1 MMIKK
6 YNEFIREFVETGSD
20 SVLDAKMQEIKEL
33 VDSIGGQAFMYEWE
47 NKNDHELFVNF
58 TSNELVLRYEFDID
72 DLILKKIASNVVD
85 FETKVN
91 SIDEGLDIIEK
102 DIHSILG
109 VSESFDNED
118 ELDEDLILSLMKD
131 KGWGDLSYDRIEDF
145 KDSDY
150 YKAWIIDEND
160 FVEQFDLFLHD
171 DVMDDEYLNNKS
183 GEGRDIYDDDFEEEE
198 SNIDLSIE
206 LENKLRS
213 LNDDSELTID
223 DFLEE
228 FGVDLNNMTG
238 FAWASILKNAEKYKD
253 MSDEEFKKE
262 YDQYKNSI
270 TENNSMRYLKN
281 FKESYQG
288 RWSESLNSQDVKQIY
303 PMVKRILEIYP
314 GESADS
320 EGIVEELERKLS
332 SYDDKVREYI
342 IDTLMFGNP
351 DISLDELERDV
362 IQLGDDII
370 YDMGTE
376 AKMVIRAFEAA
387 FEVIGKHFYLVESK
401 YEENILLIIEAGEG
415 NAFIKN
421 RSVNLEINRKLMN
434 ILNKEFDLKFT
445 ELTEKH
451 KIENSKVSEIVSFLT
466 KIGLRKEEF
475 KSVNRI
481 KMVFTGKLTLK
492 DIKKLKK

>member
-20 SVLDAKMQEIKEL
+20 SILDAKMQEIKEL

-72 DLILKKIASNVVD
+72 DLMLKKIASNVVD
-85 FETKVN
+85 FETKVS

-131 KGWGDLSYDRIEDF
+131 KGWGDLSYNRIEDF

-150 YKAWIIDEND
+150 YKTPFDED
-160 FVEQFDLFLHD
+160 EFAEQFDDYLSFD
-171 DVMDDEYLNNKS
+171 DAMDDEYLNNKS
-183 GEGRDIYDDDFEEEE
+183 GEGRDIYDDDFEEE

-213 LNDDSELTID
+213 LNDDSELTVD

-228 FGVDLNNMTG
+228 FRVNLNNMTG

-270 TENNSMRYLKN
+270 TENNSMKYLKN

-288 RWSESLNSQDVKQIY
+288 RWSESLKSEDVKQIY

-314 GESADS
+314 GESGDS
-320 EGIVEELERKLS
+320 EGIVKELERKLS
-332 SYDDKVREYI
+332 SYDDIVKEYI
-342 IDTLMFGNP
+342 IDTLMFGDP
-351 DISLDELERDV
+351 DISLDELERKV
-362 IQLGDDII
+362 IDLGDRI

-376 AKMVIRAFEAA
+376 RRMVIDAFEDA
-387 FEVIGKHFYLVESK
+387 FEVIGKHFYLTEK
-401 YEENILLIIEAGEG
+401 
-415 NAFIKN
+415 
-421 RSVNLEINRKLMN
+421 RKLN
-434 ILNKEFDLKFT
+434 
-445 ELTEKH
+445 
-451 KIENSKVSEIVSFLT
+451 
-466 KIGLRKEEF
+466 
-475 KSVNRI
+475 
-481 KMVFTGKLTLK
+481 
-492 DIKKLKK
+492 

>member
-20 SVLDAKMQEIKEL
+20 SILDAKMQEIKEL

-72 DLILKKIASNVVD
+72 DLMLKKIASNVVD
-85 FETKVN
+85 FETAVS

-131 KGWGDLSYDRIEDF
+131 KGWGDLSYNRIEDF

-150 YKAWIIDEND
+150 YKTPFDED
-160 FVEQFDLFLHD
+160 EFAEQFDDYLSFD
-171 DVMDDEYLNNKS
+171 DAMDDEYLNNKS
-183 GEGRDIYDDDFEEEE
+183 GEGRDIYDDDFEEE

-213 LNDDSELTID
+213 LNDDSELTVD

-228 FGVDLNNMTG
+228 FRVNLNNMTG

-270 TENNSMRYLKN
+270 TENNSMKYLKN

-288 RWSESLNSQDVKQIY
+288 RWSESLKSEDVKQIY

-314 GESADS
+314 GESGDS
-320 EGIVEELERKLS
+320 EGIVKELERKLS
-332 SYDDKVREYI
+332 SYDDIVKEYI
-342 IDTLMFGNP
+342 IDTLMFGDP
-351 DISLDELERDV
+351 DISLDELERKV
-362 IQLGDDII
+362 IDLGDRI

-376 AKMVIRAFEAA
+376 RRMVIDAFEDA
-387 FEVIGKHFYLVESK
+387 FEVIGKHFYLTEK
-401 YEENILLIIEAGEG
+401 
-415 NAFIKN
+415 
-421 RSVNLEINRKLMN
+421 RKLN
-434 ILNKEFDLKFT
+434 
-445 ELTEKH
+445 
-451 KIENSKVSEIVSFLT
+451 
-466 KIGLRKEEF
+466 
-475 KSVNRI
+475 
-481 KMVFTGKLTLK
+481 
-492 DIKKLKK
+492 

>member
-58 TSNELVLRYEFDID
+58 TNNELVLRYEFDID
-72 DLILKKIASNVVD
+72 DLMIKKIASNVVD

-109 VSESFDNED
+109 VSESFYNED

-131 KGWGDLSYDRIEDF
+131 KGWGDLSYSRIEDF

-150 YKAWIIDEND
+150 YKNPFDED
-160 FVEQFDLFLHD
+160 EFAEQFDDYLSFD
-171 DVMDDEYLNNKS
+171 DAMDDEYLNNKS
-183 GEGRDIYDDDFEEEE
+183 GEGRDIYDDDFEEE

-213 LNDDSELTID
+213 LNDDSELTVD

-228 FGVDLNNMTG
+228 FGVNLNNMTD
-238 FAWASILKNAEKYKD
+238 FAWASILKNSEKYKD
-253 MSDEEFKKE
+253 MSDEEFRKE
-262 YDQYKNSI
+262 YDQYKGSI

-288 RWSESLNSQDVKQIY
+288 RWTESLKSEDVKQIY

-314 GESADS
+314 GESGDS

-332 SYDDKVREYI
+332 SYDDIVREYI
-342 IDTLMFGNP
+342 IDTLMFGDP
-351 DISLDELERDV
+351 DISFDELERKV
-362 IQLGDDII
+362 IDLGDRI
-370 YDMGTE
+370 YDDMGTE
-376 AKMVIRAFEAA
+376 RRMVIDAFEDA
-387 FEVIGKHFYLVESK
+387 FDVIGKHFYLTESK
-401 YEENILLIIEAGEG
+401 YEENISIIIEAGEG

-421 RSVNLEINRKLMN
+421 RYVNLEINRKLMK
-434 ILNKEFDLKFT
+434 ILNNEFNLNFN
-445 ELTEKH
+445 ELSEKN
-451 KIENSKVSEIVSFLT
+451 KIENSKVSEISDFLC
-466 KIGLRKEEF
+466 KIGLHKNESKLDDRVRLAF
-475 KSVNRI
+475 S
-481 KMVFTGKLTLK
+481 GKLTLK
-492 DIKKLKK
+492 DIKKLK

>member
-58 TSNELVLRYEFDID
+58 TNNELVLRYEFDID
-72 DLILKKIASNVVD
+72 DLMLKKIASNVVD
-85 FETKVN
+85 FETAVN

-131 KGWGDLSYDRIEDF
+131 KGWGDLSYNRIENF
-145 KDSDY
+145 RNSNY
-150 YKAWIIDEND
+150 CENPIDEYD
-160 FVEQFDLFLHD
+160 FAEQFDDFLSWYED
-171 DVMDDEYLNNKS
+171 NEDEYI
-183 GEGRDIYDDDFEEEE
+183 EDDDYFEDD

-206 LENKLRS
+206 FENKLRS
-213 LNDDSELTID
+213 LDDDSELTVD

-228 FGVDLNNMTG
+228 FGVNPDDMTG

-270 TENNSMRYLKN
+270 TENNSMKYLKN

-288 RWSESLNSQDVKQIY
+288 RWTESLKSEDVKQIY

-314 GESADS
+314 GESADQ

-332 SYDDKVREYI
+332 SYDDIVREYI
-342 IDTLMFGNP
+342 IDTLMFGDP
-351 DISLDELERDV
+351 DISFDELERKV
-362 IQLGDDII
+362 IDLGDRI

-376 AKMVIRAFEAA
+376 RRMVIDAFEAA
-387 FEVIGKHFYLVESK
+387 FQVIGKHFYLTEK
-401 YEENILLIIEAGEG
+401 
-415 NAFIKN
+415 
-421 RSVNLEINRKLMN
+421 RKLN
-434 ILNKEFDLKFT
+434 
-445 ELTEKH
+445 
-451 KIENSKVSEIVSFLT
+451 
-466 KIGLRKEEF
+466 
-475 KSVNRI
+475 
-481 KMVFTGKLTLK
+481 
-492 DIKKLKK
+492 

>member
-1 MMIKK
+1 MIKK

-72 DLILKKIASNVVD
+72 DLMLKKIASNVVD

-109 VSESFDNED
+109 VSES
-118 ELDEDLILSLMKD
+118 
-131 KGWGDLSYDRIEDF
+131 
-145 KDSDY
+145 
-150 YKAWIIDEND
+150 
-160 FVEQFDLFLHD
+160 
-171 DVMDDEYLNNKS
+171 
-183 GEGRDIYDDDFEEEE
+183 
-198 SNIDLSIE
+198 
-206 LENKLRS
+206 
-213 LNDDSELTID
+213 
-223 DFLEE
+223 
-228 FGVDLNNMTG
+228 
-238 FAWASILKNAEKYKD
+238 
-253 MSDEEFKKE
+253 
-262 YDQYKNSI
+262 
-270 TENNSMRYLKN
+270 
-281 FKESYQG
+281 YQG

-303 PMVKRILEIYP
+303 PMVKRILKIYP

-376 AKMVIRAFEAA
+376 AKMVIRAFEVA
-387 FEVIGKHFYLVESK
+387 FEVIGKHFYLTESK
-401 YEENILLIIEAGEG
+401 YEENISIIIEAGEG

-421 RSVNLEINRKLMN
+421 RYVNLDINRKLMK
-434 ILNKEFDLKFT
+434 ILDKKFNLNLGELSEKNKIDG
-445 ELTEKH
+445 
-451 KIENSKVSEIVSFLT
+451 SKVSDIVKFLEQ
-466 KIGLRKEEF
+466 IGLNNNESKTGDR
-475 KSVNRI
+475 VRL
-481 KMVFTGKLTLK
+481 VFSGKLTLK
-492 DIKKLKK
+492 DIKKLK

>member
-72 DLILKKIASNVVD
+72 DLMLKKIASNVVD
-85 FETKVN
+85 FETAVG

-131 KGWGDLSYDRIEDF
+131 KGWGDLSYNRIDDF

-150 YKAWIIDEND
+150 YKNPFDENE
-160 FVEQFDLFLHD
+160 FAEQFDDYLSFD
-171 DVMDDEYLNNKS
+171 DAMDDEYLNNKS
-183 GEGRDIYDDDFEEEE
+183 GEGRDIYDDDFEED

-206 LENKLRS
+206 FENKLRS
-213 LNDDSELTID
+213 LDDDSELMVD

-228 FGVDLNNMTG
+228 FGVNPDDMTG

-270 TENNSMRYLKN
+270 TENNSMIYLKN

-332 SYDDKVREYI
+332 SYDDIVREYI
-342 IDTLMFGNP
+342 IDTLMFGDP
-351 DISLDELERDV
+351 DISFDELERKV
-362 IQLGDDII
+362 IDLGDRI

-376 AKMVIRAFEAA
+376 RRMVIDAFEDA
-387 FEVIGKHFYLVESK
+387 FEVIGRHFYLTEK
-401 YEENILLIIEAGEG
+401 
-415 NAFIKN
+415 
-421 RSVNLEINRKLMN
+421 RKLN
-434 ILNKEFDLKFT
+434 
-445 ELTEKH
+445 
-451 KIENSKVSEIVSFLT
+451 
-466 KIGLRKEEF
+466 
-475 KSVNRI
+475 
-481 KMVFTGKLTLK
+481 
-492 DIKKLKK
+492 

>member
-72 DLILKKIASNVVD
+72 DLMLKKIASNVVD
-85 FETKVN
+85 FETAVS

-131 KGWGDLSYDRIEDF
+131 KGWGDLSYNRIDDF

-150 YKAWIIDEND
+150 YKNPFDENE
-160 FVEQFDLFLHD
+160 FAEQFDDYLSFD
-171 DVMDDEYLNNKS
+171 DAMDDEYLNNKS
-183 GEGRDIYDDDFEEEE
+183 GEGRDMYDDDYFEDD

-206 LENKLRS
+206 FENKLRS
-213 LNDDSELTID
+213 LDDDSELTVD

-228 FGVDLNNMTG
+228 FGVNPDDMTG
-238 FAWASILKNAEKYKD
+238 FARASILKNAEKYKD

-270 TENNSMRYLKN
+270 TENNSMKYLKN

-288 RWSESLNSQDVKQIY
+288 RWTESLKSEDVKQIY

-314 GESADS
+314 GESADQ

-332 SYDDKVREYI
+332 SYDDIVREYI
-342 IDTLMFGNP
+342 IDTLMFGDP
-351 DISLDELERDV
+351 DISFDELERKV
-362 IQLGDDII
+362 IDLGDRI

-376 AKMVIRAFEAA
+376 RRMVIDAFEAA
-387 FEVIGKHFYLVESK
+387 FQVIGKHFYL
-401 YEENILLIIEAGEG
+401 
-415 NAFIKN
+415 
-421 RSVNLEINRKLMN
+421 
-434 ILNKEFDLKFT
+434 
-445 ELTEKH
+445 TEK
-451 KIENSKVSEIVSFLT
+451 EN
-466 KIGLRKEEF
+466 
-475 KSVNRI
+475 
-481 KMVFTGKLTLK
+481 
-492 DIKKLKK
+492 

>member
-1 MMIKK
+1 MIKK

-20 SVLDAKMQEIKEL
+20 SILDAKMQEIKEL

-72 DLILKKIASNVVD
+72 DLMLKKIASNVVD
-85 FETKVN
+85 FETAVS

-131 KGWGDLSYDRIEDF
+131 KGWGDLSYNRIEDF

-150 YKAWIIDEND
+150 YKTPFDED
-160 FVEQFDLFLHD
+160 EFAEQFDDYLSFD
-171 DVMDDEYLNNKS
+171 DAMDDEYLNNKS
-183 GEGRDIYDDDFEEEE
+183 GEGRDIYDDDFEEE

-213 LNDDSELTID
+213 LNDDSELTVD

-228 FGVDLNNMTG
+228 FRVNLNNMTG

-270 TENNSMRYLKN
+270 TENNSMKYLKN

-288 RWSESLNSQDVKQIY
+288 RWSESLKSEDVKQIY

-314 GESADS
+314 GESGDS
-320 EGIVEELERKLS
+320 EGIVKELERKLS
-332 SYDDKVREYI
+332 SYDDIVKEYI
-342 IDTLMFGNP
+342 IDTLMFGDP
-351 DISLDELERDV
+351 DISLDELERKV
-362 IQLGDDII
+362 IDLGDRI

-376 AKMVIRAFEAA
+376 RRMVIDAFEDA
-387 FEVIGKHFYLVESK
+387 FEVIGKHFYLTEK
-401 YEENILLIIEAGEG
+401 
-415 NAFIKN
+415 
-421 RSVNLEINRKLMN
+421 RKLN
-434 ILNKEFDLKFT
+434 
-445 ELTEKH
+445 
-451 KIENSKVSEIVSFLT
+451 
-466 KIGLRKEEF
+466 
-475 KSVNRI
+475 
-481 KMVFTGKLTLK
+481 
-492 DIKKLKK
+492 

>member
-72 DLILKKIASNVVD
+72 DLMLKKIASNVVD

-109 VSESFDNED
+109 VSESFDSED

-131 KGWGDLSYDRIEDF
+131 KGWGDLSYNRIEDF

-150 YKAWIIDEND
+150 YKNPFDENE
-160 FVEQFDLFLHD
+160 FAEQFDDYLSFD
-171 DVMDDEYLNNKS
+171 DAMDDEYLNNKS
-183 GEGRDIYDDDFEEEE
+183 GEGRDIYDDDYFEED

-206 LENKLRS
+206 FENKLRS
-213 LNDDSELTID
+213 L
-223 DFLEE
+223 
-228 FGVDLNNMTG
+228 
-238 FAWASILKNAEKYKD
+238 
-253 MSDEEFKKE
+253 
-262 YDQYKNSI
+262 
-270 TENNSMRYLKN
+270 
-281 FKESYQG
+281 
-288 RWSESLNSQDVKQIY
+288 RWSESLKSEDVKQIY

-320 EGIVEELERKLS
+320 EGIVEELERKLK
-332 SYDDKVREYI
+332 SYDDIVREYI
-342 IDTLMFGNP
+342 IDTLMFGDP
-351 DISLDELERDV
+351 DISFDELERKV
-362 IQLGDDII
+362 IDLGDRI

-376 AKMVIRAFEAA
+376 RRMVIDAFEDA
-387 FEVIGKHFYLVESK
+387 FQVIGKHFYLVESK
-401 YEENILLIIEAGEG
+401 YEENISIIIEAGEG
-415 NAFIKN
+415 TTYIKN
-421 RSVNLEINRKLMN
+421 RYINLDINRKLMK
-434 ILNKEFDLKFT
+434 ILDKKFNLNLGELSEKNKIDG
-445 ELTEKH
+445 
-451 KIENSKVSEIVSFLT
+451 SKVSDIVKFLEQ
-466 KIGLRKEEF
+466 IGLNNNESKTGDR
-475 KSVNRI
+475 VRL
-481 KMVFTGKLTLK
+481 VFSGKLTLK
-492 DIKKLKK
+492 DIKKLK

>member
-72 DLILKKIASNVVD
+72 DLMLKKIASNVVD

-131 KGWGDLSYDRIEDF
+131 KGWGDLSYNRIDDF

-150 YKAWIIDEND
+150 YKNPFDED
-160 FVEQFDLFLHD
+160 EFAEQFDDYLSFD
-171 DVMDDEYLNNKS
+171 DAMDDEYLNNKS
-183 GEGRDIYDDDFEEEE
+183 GEGRDIYDDDFEEE

-213 LNDDSELTID
+213 L
-223 DFLEE
+223 
-228 FGVDLNNMTG
+228 
-238 FAWASILKNAEKYKD
+238 
-253 MSDEEFKKE
+253 
-262 YDQYKNSI
+262 
-270 TENNSMRYLKN
+270 
-281 FKESYQG
+281 
-288 RWSESLNSQDVKQIY
+288 RWSESLKSEDVKQIY

-320 EGIVEELERKLS
+320 EGIVEELERKLK
-332 SYDDKVREYI
+332 SYDDIVREYI
-342 IDTLMFGNP
+342 IDTLMFGDP
-351 DISLDELERDV
+351 DISFDELERKV
-362 IQLGDDII
+362 IDLGDRI

-376 AKMVIRAFEAA
+376 RRMVIDAFEDA
-387 FEVIGKHFYLVESK
+387 FQVIGKHFYLVESK
-401 YEENILLIIEAGEG
+401 YEENISIIIEAGEG
-415 NAFIKN
+415 TTYIKN
-421 RSVNLEINRKLMN
+421 RYINLDINRKLMK
-434 ILNKEFDLKFT
+434 ILDKKFNLNLGELSEKNKIDG
-445 ELTEKH
+445 
-451 KIENSKVSEIVSFLT
+451 SKVSDIVKFLEQ
-466 KIGLRKEEF
+466 IGLNNNESKTGDR
-475 KSVNRI
+475 VRL
-481 KMVFTGKLTLK
+481 VFSGKLTLK
-492 DIKKLKK
+492 DIKKLK

>member
-72 DLILKKIASNVVD
+72 DLMLKKIASNVVD
-85 FETKVN
+85 FETAVN

-131 KGWGDLSYDRIEDF
+131 KGWGDLSYNRIDDF

-150 YKAWIIDEND
+150 YKNPFDENE
-160 FVEQFDLFLHD
+160 FAEQFDDYLSFD
-171 DVMDDEYLNNKS
+171 DAMDDEYLNNKS
-183 GEGRDIYDDDFEEEE
+183 GEGRDMYDDDDFEED

-206 LENKLRS
+206 FENKLRS
-213 LNDDSELTID
+213 LDDDSELTVD

-228 FGVDLNNMTG
+228 FGVNPDDMTG

-253 MSDEEFKKE
+253 MSDEEFRKE

-270 TENNSMRYLKN
+270 TENNSMKYLKN

-288 RWSESLNSQDVKQIY
+288 RWTESLKSEDVKQIY

-314 GESADS
+314 GESADQ

-332 SYDDKVREYI
+332 SYDDIVREYI
-342 IDTLMFGNP
+342 IDTLMFGDP
-351 DISLDELERDV
+351 DISFDELERKV
-362 IQLGDDII
+362 IDLGDRI

-376 AKMVIRAFEAA
+376 RRMVIDAFEAA
-387 FEVIGKHFYLVESK
+387 FQVIGKHFYL
-401 YEENILLIIEAGEG
+401 
-415 NAFIKN
+415 
-421 RSVNLEINRKLMN
+421 
-434 ILNKEFDLKFT
+434 
-445 ELTEKH
+445 TEK
-451 KIENSKVSEIVSFLT
+451 EN
-466 KIGLRKEEF
+466 
-475 KSVNRI
+475 
-481 KMVFTGKLTLK
+481 
-492 DIKKLKK
+492 

>member
-1 MMIKK
+1 MIKK

-72 DLILKKIASNVVD
+72 DLMIKKIASNVVD
-85 FETKVN
+85 FETAVS

-150 YKAWIIDEND
+150 YKNPFDED
-160 FVEQFDLFLHD
+160 EFAEQFDDYLSFD
-171 DVMDDEYLNNKS
+171 DAMDDEYLNNKS
-183 GEGRDIYDDDFEEEE
+183 GEGRDIYDDDDFEEE

-213 LNDDSELTID
+213 LNDDSELTVD

-228 FGVDLNNMTG
+228 FGVNLNNMTD
-238 FAWASILKNAEKYKD
+238 FAWASILKNSEKYKD

-270 TENNSMRYLKN
+270 NENTMRYLKN

-288 RWSESLNSQDVKQIY
+288 RWTESLKSEDVKQIY

-314 GESADS
+314 GESGDS
-320 EGIVEELERKLS
+320 EGIVEELERKLK
-332 SYDDKVREYI
+332 SYDDIVREYI
-342 IDTLMFGNP
+342 IDTLMFGDP
-351 DISLDELERDV
+351 DISFDELERKV
-362 IQLGDDII
+362 IDLGDRI

-376 AKMVIRAFEAA
+376 RKMVIDAFEDA
-387 FEVIGKHFYLVESK
+387 FEVIGKHFYLTEK
-401 YEENILLIIEAGEG
+401 
-415 NAFIKN
+415 
-421 RSVNLEINRKLMN
+421 RKLN
-434 ILNKEFDLKFT
+434 
-445 ELTEKH
+445 
-451 KIENSKVSEIVSFLT
+451 
-466 KIGLRKEEF
+466 
-475 KSVNRI
+475 
-481 KMVFTGKLTLK
+481 
-492 DIKKLKK
+492 

>member
-1 MMIKK
+1 MIKK

-20 SVLDAKMQEIKEL
+20 SILDAKMQEIKEL

-72 DLILKKIASNVVD
+72 DLMLKKIASNVVD
-85 FETKVN
+85 FETKVS

-131 KGWGDLSYDRIEDF
+131 KGWGDLSYNRIEDF

-150 YKAWIIDEND
+150 YKTPFDED
-160 FVEQFDLFLHD
+160 EFAEQFDDYLSFD
-171 DVMDDEYLNNKS
+171 DAMDDEYLNNKS
-183 GEGRDIYDDDFEEEE
+183 GEGRDIYDDDFEEE

-213 LNDDSELTID
+213 LNDDSELTVD

-228 FGVDLNNMTG
+228 FRVNLNNMTG

-270 TENNSMRYLKN
+270 TENNSMKYLKN

-288 RWSESLNSQDVKQIY
+288 RWSESLKSEDVKQIY

-314 GESADS
+314 GESGDS
-320 EGIVEELERKLS
+320 EGIVKELERKLS
-332 SYDDKVREYI
+332 SYDDIVKEYI
-342 IDTLMFGNP
+342 IDTLMFGDP
-351 DISLDELERDV
+351 DISLDELERKV
-362 IQLGDDII
+362 IDLGDRI

-376 AKMVIRAFEAA
+376 RRMVIDAFEDA
-387 FEVIGKHFYLVESK
+387 FEVIGKHFYLTEK
-401 YEENILLIIEAGEG
+401 
-415 NAFIKN
+415 
-421 RSVNLEINRKLMN
+421 RKLN
-434 ILNKEFDLKFT
+434 
-445 ELTEKH
+445 
-451 KIENSKVSEIVSFLT
+451 
-466 KIGLRKEEF
+466 
-475 KSVNRI
+475 
-481 KMVFTGKLTLK
+481 
-492 DIKKLKK
+492 